1 MALLAELVCICKVP
15 KNVFKDEDPPEFPEE
30 DAMTG
35 VPGQNKTVVEK
46 ELEVNLV
53 GEEGEMEICDP
64 CYCYTK
70 CWMDTVASL
79 FCVSLL

>member
-1 MALLAELVCICKVP
+1 MSFLQGDD
-15 KNVFKDEDPPEFPEE
+15 NDPPPSPEQKTVLGLNS
-30 DAMTG
+30 M
-35 VPGQNKTVVEK
+35 QNKAIVEK
-46 ELEVNLV
+46 ELEAGLV

-70 CWMDTVASL
+70 CWMDTIASM

>member
-1 MALLAELVCICKVP
+1 MNTLIYVYQAGEGEGDP
-15 KNVFKDEDPPEFPEE
+15 KLPLQK
-30 DAMTG
+30 T
-35 VPGQNKTVVEK
+35 VPGVTSMQNKARTEK
-46 ELEVNLV
+46 ELEAGLV

-70 CWMDTVASL
+70 CWMDTVASF